1 MIYFRILLCLSR
13 LEVLECTRL
22 YFLAALDYISWRPFL
37 KLQEKQ
43 TELEPDVTKYQG
55 YINYPLSPKLD
66 VKSWNLL
73 RSASVTVCLCVWR
86 DLRKSANSTCLGT
99 IWNVHN
105 STSSKHR
112 QLVYIEM
119 LLYVLISPTSMS
131 CV

>member
-43 TELEPDVTKYQG
+43 TEREPDVTKYQG

-66 VKSWNLL
+66 VKS
-73 RSASVTVCLCVWR
+73 
-86 DLRKSANSTCLGT
+86 
-99 IWNVHN
+99 
-105 STSSKHR
+105 
-112 QLVYIEM
+112 
-119 LLYVLISPTSMS
+119 
-131 CV
+131 